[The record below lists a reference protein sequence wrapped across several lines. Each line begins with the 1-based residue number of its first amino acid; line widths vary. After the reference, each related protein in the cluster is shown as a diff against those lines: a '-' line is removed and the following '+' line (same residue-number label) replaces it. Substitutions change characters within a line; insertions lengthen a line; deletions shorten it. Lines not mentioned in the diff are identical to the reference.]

1 MKQFLFGCVLFFLGG
16 ISIAYAIDAPTD
28 LRALEAS
35 DTSIHLDWS
44 DVPSSLW
51 YYMYHGAQ
59 SGSGSSYEIEGIDV
73 INTSDYVLEWLSPQ
87 TKYYIAI
94 RAIDDFWI
102 ESEYSQEFEYTTLDP
117 GAESEATSFR
127 IKDVMVLNKSTLEFV
142 FSTDLDVS
150 LEATMEFIVEEK
162 ISGKEIYVDLS
173 QVNEDDVKNVI
184 VLLSDELTPALEYK
198 VTVLDIRDMDGNTI
212 ESGIDAFISFM
223 MPAVIEEDTVEED
236 TVEEDTVEDVIPV
249 EEDTT
254 PVEEDSQEVDVDLE
268 SAGSEN
274 TQEQSEVS
282 WWNAGTTLSQDEL
295 SGSVTQTAGDNEAL
309 PQTWAE
315 HWLLLILAIFISGGI
330 YLRSSKKHSSTSV
343 K

>member
-1 MKQFLFGCVLFFLGG
+1 MKRFLLGCLFFFLGG
-16 ISIAYAIDAPTD
+16 ISITYAIDAPTD

-44 DVPSSLW
+44 DVPNSLG
-51 YYMYHGAQ
+51 YYMYYGTQ
-59 SGSGSSYEIEGIDV
+59 SGSGASYEIEWV
-73 INTSDYVLEWLSPQ
+73 EAINTSDYILEWLSPE

-102 ESEYSQEFEYTTLDP
+102 ESEYSQEFEYSTLAP

-127 IKDVMVLNKSTLEFV
+127 IKDVIVLNSATLEFV
-142 FSTDLDVS
+142 FSTDLDTS
-150 LEATMEFIVEEK
+150 TGATMEFIVEEK
-162 ISGKEIYVDLS
+162 ISGKEIYIDLS
-173 QVNEDDVKNVI
+173 QVNEDDIKNVI

-223 MPAVIEEDTVEED
+223 MPATIEEDTVEDD
-236 TVEEDTVEDVIPV
+236 TPPEEDI
-249 EEDTT
+249 T
-254 PVEEDSQEVDVDLE
+254 PVEEESQEDETDVDLE
-268 SAGSEN
+268 SAGPEDS
-274 TQEQSEVS
+274 QESTEVS

-295 SGSVTQTAGDNEAL
+295 SANISQTADDNEAL

-315 HWLLLILAIFISGGI
+315 HWLLLMIAVLISGGI
-330 YLRSSKKHSSTSV
+330 YFRNSKRHSSSSV